1 MMNNNNVNFPP
12 RPNIQEPILT
22 LPNFV
27 IVPSTLSTVGS
38 VMVVFVLFLLYM
50 VYIGYIAS
58 YNLKF
63 YPNMYMFWNFITSGN
78 NLQYQSE
85 FESYVRSVMNDT
97 QAINT
102 PVIQPN
108 SMEDV
113 AESFANPEATKIED
127 AYGKGAE
134 SLLTTNVGGDRRS
147 PDKFGN
153 QDMLN
158 SWKIKLLMLW
168 NQFILKSFVRGK
180 TIHVTRL

>member
-1 MMNNNNVNFPP
+1 MDNNNVNFPP

-22 LPNFV
+22 LPKFV
-27 IVPSTLSTVGS
+27 IVPSTQSTAGS

-78 NLQYQSE
+78 NQQYQSE

-97 QAINT
+97 RSQNT
-102 PVIQPN
+102 PMMNQPN

-113 AESFANPEATKIED
+113 AESFTNPEAIKIDD
-127 AYGKGAE
+127 AYGMEGY
-134 SLLTTNVGGDRRS
+134 
-147 PDKFGN
+147 
-153 QDMLN
+153 QDILN

-168 NQFILKSFVRGK
+168 NQLILKSFVRGK

>member
-1 MMNNNNVNFPP
+1 MDNNL
-12 RPNIQEPILT
+12 QEPILT
-22 LPNFV
+22 LPKFV

-97 QAINT
+97 QAQNT
-102 PVIQPN
+102 PVMQTN

-113 AESFANPEATKIED
+113 AESFTNPEATKIED
-127 AYGKGAE
+127 AYGLA
-134 SLLTTNVGGDRRS
+134 RY
-147 PDKFGN
+147 
-153 QDMLN
+153 QDVLN

-168 NQFILKSFVRGK
+168 NQLILKSFVRGK

>member
-1 MMNNNNVNFPP
+1 MDTNL
-12 RPNIQEPILT
+12 QEPTIT
-22 LPNFV
+22 LPKFV

-85 FESYVRSVMNDT
+85 FESYVRSVMNNT
-97 QAINT
+97 HAENT
-102 PVIQPN
+102 PVMYHTN

-113 AESFANPEATKIED
+113 AESFTNPEATKIED
-127 AYGKGAE
+127 AYGMEGY
-134 SLLTTNVGGDRRS
+134 
-147 PDKFGN
+147 

-168 NQFILKSFVRGK
+168 NQLILKSFVRGK

>member
-12 RPNIQEPILT
+12 RPNIQEPTLT

-38 VMVVFVLFLLYM
+38 VMIVFVLFLLYM

-78 NLQYQSE
+78 NLQYQTE

-97 QAINT
+97 QARNT

-127 AYGKGAE
+127 AYG
-134 SLLTTNVGGDRRS
+134 
-147 PDKFGN
+147 N
-153 QDMLN
+153 QDILN